1 MCNLK
6 KTNINEDSLILLF
19 NDRNPDFFGSVYNI
33 LYRELHYYANTVFFN
48 TQVEPSDII
57 HDIFIKIW
65 SNNELQFKSLL
76 SIKLYIF
83 TAIKNNYKDYY
94 KHLSI
99 VSVHQNEKI
108 NQLSY
113 DEIIESELYILIEEQ
128 MKMLP
133 FEWSEILKMYI
144 DGWSY
149 DDIAEHFGKEKRT
162 IYNIRQKAITRL
174 KELTTGLKYTL
185 SIFLLTII

>member
-1 MCNLK
+1 MYNLK
-6 KTNINEDSLILLF
+6 DLNIKEENLMQLF
-19 NDRNPDFFGSVYNI
+19 NERSPKFFGHVYDI

-48 TQVEPSDII
+48 TTVESSDII

-65 SNNELQFKSLL
+65 SNNELRFKSLL

-99 VSVHQNEKI
+99 VSIHQNEST
-108 NQLSY
+108 NLFSY
-113 DEIIESELYILIEEQ
+113 AEVIESELYLSIEEH

-133 FEWSEILKMYI
+133 FEWSEILRMYL

-149 DDIAEHFGKEKRT
+149 DDIAEHLGKEKRT
-162 IYNIRQKAITRL
+162 IYNIRQKAIGLL
-174 KELTTGLKYTL
+174 KELTKGIKCIMY
-185 SIFLLTII
+185 LTT